1 MIHGNTK
8 VIAISAL
15 SGGGKTT
22 LTKALLPLLPGARVL
37 HFDDIPGRLLPMDYC
52 EWSEA
57 GADYSLWNLSALED
71 GLRRLLAEKP
81 SCILVDYPFGKA
93 HPAIAPY
100 LDCTLWIDTPLD
112 ITLARCI
119 LRDYLRRDPARRKIE
134 NPMAH
139 IEHTLDFYLV
149 RHRQTALVHEATV
162 RPTCDCVL
170 DGTLPVNRLADL
182 AIEKLC
188 LE

>member
-1 MIHGNTK
+1 MKI
-8 VIAISAL
+8 IAISGL
-15 SGGGKTT
+15 SGSGKTT
-22 LTKALLPLLPGARVL
+22 LAKALLPCLPGARAL

-71 GLRRLLAEKP
+71 GLVRLLAENP
-81 SCILVDYPFGKA
+81 AYILVDYPFGRA

-100 LDCTLWIDTPLD
+100 LDCGLWIDTPLD
-112 ITLARCI
+112 IALARSI
-119 LRDYLRRDPARRKIE
+119 LRDYLRRDPARRAIE

-139 IEHTLDFYLV
+139 LEHTLDYYLA
-149 RHRQTALVHEATV
+149 RHRQAALVHEATV
-162 RPTCDCVL
+162 RPACDFVL
-170 DGTLPVNRLADL
+170 DGTLPVNRLAGM
-182 AIEKLC
+182 AIEKIC